1 MPPSRC
7 WWRLHQRPATV
18 GALTRAAVAMATR
31 PVAMVGGATMAAMEA
46 TTAVVA
52 RAVEREPATA
62 EEVEEEAMAAAS
74 VGVATVGVATGR
86 AA

>member
-1 MPPSRC
+1 
-7 WWRLHQRPATV
+7 
-18 GALTRAAVAMATR
+18 
-31 PVAMVGGATMAAMEA
+31 MVGGATVAAMEA

-62 EEVEEEAMAAAS
+62 EEAMAAATMVAMEATTAVVARVVEREPATAEEAMAAAT
-74 VGVATVGVATGR
+74 VGVATVGLATGR